1 MFQYHPRRPDKE
13 GSIVTTGQEV
23 RLYVRSALGRRRFNL
38 LIFFVTSR
46 CNAKCDF
53 CFYWDHLNQQGDLTM
68 DEIRKISTTMPQF
81 HRLLFSGGETFMR
94 KELVDIVSLFHRQNG
109 VATINLPTNGILQAQ
124 IVAKTEAVLAD
135 NPQLT
140 VNVGFSLD
148 GFAATHDRV
157 RAVPGCFRKAI
168 ASIKA
173 VTALRDRFPNLTVF
187 VNSVILHENY
197 AELPALADYLLHE
210 VDLDTHYFN
219 IIRGD
224 PMNSA
229 QRDVP
234 HEALAKLYQ
243 EYERVLAIYVERS
256 HQRRGRGPVSAAVW
270 RTFYLGRLAIYND
283 IQRTNYTYG
292 ARWPMPCT
300 AGDTAAVIDYHGDVR
315 ICELRQ
321 PIGNLRDYDCDFGR
335 LWSSPARTAEVAQMH
350 QDHCDC
356 THICF
361 IDDSATYSPKVAL
374 LQSPLAYARRSPL
387 PSVPSSSE

>member
-1 MFQYHPRRPDKE
+1 MAIGREYLRH
-13 GSIVTTGQEV
+13 VT
-23 RLYVRSALGRRRFNL
+23 SALGGRRFNL
-38 LIFFVTSR
+38 LIFFVTSK

-53 CFYWDHLNQQGDLTM
+53 CFYWDQLNRQGDLTL
-68 DEIRKISTTMPQF
+68 DEIRQISATMPRFQ
-81 HRLLFSGGETFMR
+81 RLLFSGGETFMR
-94 KELVDIVSLFHRQNG
+94 KELVEIVRLFHRQNG
-109 VATINLPTNGILQAQ
+109 VATINLPTNGILRRT
-124 IVAKTEAVLAD
+124 IVEKTAAILAE
-135 NPQLT
+135 NPTLT

-148 GFAATHDRV
+148 GLAATHDRV
-157 RAVPGCFRKAI
+157 RAVPGCFHKAI

-173 VTALRDRFPNLTVF
+173 VTELREQFPNLTVF

-197 AELPALADYLLHE
+197 AELPALAEYLLHE

-224 PMNSA
+224 PMNPA
-229 QRDVP
+229 QRHVP
-234 HEALAKLYQ
+234 HDALAELYR
-243 EYERVLAIYVERS
+243 EYERVQAIYVERS
-256 HQRRGRGPVSAAVW
+256 HQRRGRGPVAAAVW

-283 IQRTNYTYG
+283 IQFTNYTHG

-300 AGDTAAVIDYHGDVR
+300 AGETAAVIDYHGDVR

-321 PIGNLRDYDCDFGR
+321 PIGNLREYDCDFGR
-335 LWSSPARTAEVAQMH
+335 LWNSQARTAEVAQMR

-374 LQSPLAYARRSPL
+374 LQPPLKYARRRHLSPL
-387 PSVPSSSE
+387 KADEIVSEPHQ

>member
-1 MFQYHPRRPDKE
+1 M
-13 GSIVTTGQEV
+13 TTGQQY
-23 RLYVRSALGRRRFNL
+23 LHYVRSALGGRRLNL

-53 CFYWDHLNQQGDLTM
+53 CFYWDHLNHHGDLTM
-68 DEIRKISTTMPQF
+68 DEIRKVSATMPRF

-94 KELVDIVSLFHRQNG
+94 KELVDIVGLFHRDNG
-109 VATINLPTNGILQAQ
+109 VATINLPTNGILQRQ
-124 IVAKTEAVLAD
+124 IVDKTAAILAE
-135 NPQLT
+135 NPALT

-157 RAVPGCFRKAI
+157 RAVPGCFQKAV

-173 VTALRDRFPNLTVF
+173 VTALRERFSNLTVF

-224 PMNSA
+224 PMNPA

-234 HEALAKLYQ
+234 HEALAQIYQ
-243 EYERVLAIYVERS
+243 DYERVQAIYVERS
-256 HQRRGRGPVSAAVW
+256 HQRRGRGSVAAAVW

-283 IQRTNYTYG
+283 IQHANYTHG

-300 AGDTAAVIDYHGDVR
+300 AGETAAVIDYNGDVR

-321 PIGNLRDYDCDFGR
+321 PIGNLRQYDCDFGR
-335 LWSSPARTAEVAQMH
+335 LWNSQPRAAEVAQMR

-361 IDDSATYSPKVAL
+361 IDDSARYSPKVAL
-374 LQSPLAYARRSPL
+374 LQSPVAYARRAYL
-387 PSVPSSSE
+387 PKVAAPARGGSGAGA

>member
-1 MFQYHPRRPDKE
+1 L
-13 GSIVTTGQEV
+13 IVATGREY
-23 RLYVRSALGRRRFNL
+23 LHYVGSALGGRRFNL

-68 DEIRKISTTMPQF
+68 EEIRTISATMPRF

-94 KELVDIVSLFHRQNG
+94 KELVEIVSLFHRHNG
-109 VATINLPTNGILQAQ
+109 VATINLPTNGILQRQ
-124 IVAKTEAVLAD
+124 IVEKTSAILAE
-135 NPQLT
+135 NPALT

-148 GFAATHDRV
+148 GLAATHDRV
-157 RAVPGCFRKAI
+157 RAVPGCFQKAL

-173 VTALRDRFPNLTVF
+173 VTALRERFPNLTVF

-197 AELPALADYLLHE
+197 AELPALAEYLLHE
-210 VDLDTHYFN
+210 VELDTHYFN

-224 PMNSA
+224 PMNAA

-234 HEALAKLYQ
+234 HAELAALYR
-243 EYERVLAIYVERS
+243 EYERVQAVYVERS
-256 HQRRGRGPVSAAVW
+256 HRRRARGPVSAAVW
-270 RTFYLGRLAIYND
+270 RAFYLGRLAIYND
-283 IQRTNYTYG
+283 IQYTNYTSG
-292 ARWPMPCT
+292 ALWPMPCT
-300 AGDTAAVIDYHGDVR
+300 AGETAAVIDYHGDVR

-321 PIGNLRDYDCDFGR
+321 PIGNLRDYGCDFGR
-335 LWSSPARTAEVAQMH
+335 LWNSHARTAEVAQMR
-350 QDHCDC
+350 QDRCDC

-374 LQSPLAYARRSPL
+374 LQSPLVYARRDRGG
-387 PSVPSSSE
+387 

>member
-1 MFQYHPRRPDKE
+1 
-13 GSIVTTGQEV
+13 VATGREY
-23 RLYVRSALGRRRFNL
+23 LHYVSSALGGRRFNL

-68 DEIRKISTTMPQF
+68 EEIRTISATMPRF
-81 HRLLFSGGETFMR
+81 YRLLFSGGETFMR

-109 VATINLPTNGILQAQ
+109 VATINLPTNGILQRQ
-124 IVAKTEAVLAD
+124 IVEKTSAILAE
-135 NPQLT
+135 NPALT

-148 GFAATHDRV
+148 GLASTHDRV
-157 RAVPGCFRKAI
+157 RAVPGCFRKAM

-173 VTALRDRFPNLTVF
+173 VTALREQFSNLTVF

-197 AELPALADYLLHE
+197 AELPALAEYLLHE

-224 PMNSA
+224 PMNAA

-234 HEALAKLYQ
+234 HAELADLYR

-256 HQRRGRGPVSAAVW
+256 HQRHARGRMSAAVW

-283 IQRTNYTYG
+283 IQYTNYTSG
-292 ARWPMPCT
+292 AFWPMPCT
-300 AGDTAAVIDYHGDVR
+300 AGETAAVIDYHGDVR

-321 PIGNLRDYDCDFGR
+321 PIGNLRDYNCDFGR
-335 LWSSPARTAEVAQMH
+335 LWNSQARTAEVAQMR

-374 LQSPLAYARRSPL
+374 LQSPLTYARRA
-387 PSVPSSSE
+387 PSKTSSA

>member
-1 MFQYHPRRPDKE
+1 M
-13 GSIVTTGQEV
+13 TTSQEI
-23 RLYVRSALGRRRFNL
+23 RHYVRAALGRRHFNL

-53 CFYWDHLNQQGDLTM
+53 CFYWDHLNHHGDLTL
-68 DEIRKISTTMPQF
+68 DEIRQISATMPPF

-94 KELVDIVSLFHRQNG
+94 KELVDIVTLFHRTNG

-124 IVAKTEAVLAD
+124 IVAKTEAILAE
-135 NPQLT
+135 NPELM
-140 VNVGFSLD
+140 VNVGFSID

-157 RAVPGCFRKAI
+157 RAVPGCFRKAL

-173 VTALRDRFPNLTVF
+173 VTALRDRFPNLFVF

-197 AELPALADYLLHE
+197 AELPALADYLLQE

-224 PMNSA
+224 PMNPA

-234 HEALAKLYQ
+234 HAALPRLYQ
-243 EYERVLAIYVERS
+243 EYERVLATYVERS
-256 HQRRGRGPVSAAVW
+256 HRRRDRGALTAAVW

-283 IQRTNYTYG
+283 IQRTNYTHA

-300 AGDTAAVIDYHGDVR
+300 AGETAAVIDYHGDVR

-335 LWSSPARTAEVAQMH
+335 LWSSAARTAEVAQMH

-374 LQSPLAYARRSPL
+374 LQSPIAYARR
-387 PSVPSSSE
+387 PSWSGPPAAGQ

>member
-1 MFQYHPRRPDKE
+1 
-13 GSIVTTGQEV
+13 VTTGREY
-23 RLYVRSALGRRRFNL
+23 LHYVRSALGGRRFNL

-53 CFYWDHLNQQGDLTM
+53 CFYWDHLNHHGDLTM
-68 DEIRKISTTMPQF
+68 DEIRQVSATMPTF

-94 KELVDIVSLFHRQNG
+94 KELVDIVDLFHRQNG
-109 VATINLPTNGILQAQ
+109 VATINLPTNGILQRQ
-124 IVAKTEAVLAD
+124 IVEKTEAILTE
-135 NPQLT
+135 NPALT

-173 VTALRDRFPNLTVF
+173 VTALREKFSNLMVF

-224 PMNSA
+224 PMNA
-229 QRDVP
+229 TQRDVP

-243 EYERVLAIYVERS
+243 EYERVQAIYVERS
-256 HQRRGRGPVSAAVW
+256 HRRRGRGSVSAAVW
-270 RTFYLGRLAIYND
+270 RTFYLGRLATYND
-283 IQRTNYTYG
+283 IQYSNYTRG
-292 ARWPMPCT
+292 TRWPMPCT
-300 AGDTAAVIDYHGDVR
+300 AGETAAVIDYNGDVR
-315 ICELRQ
+315 ICELRH
-321 PIGNLRDYDCDFGR
+321 PIGNLRQYDCDFGR
-335 LWSSPARTAEVAQMH
+335 LWDSQARAAEVAQMH

-374 LQSPLAYARRSPL
+374 LQSPLAYARRAHVPKIPSPARGL
-387 PSVPSSSE
+387 DEGA

>member
-1 MFQYHPRRPDKE
+1 M
-13 GSIVTTGQEV
+13 TTGREY
-23 RLYVRSALGRRRFNL
+23 LHYVRSALGGRRFNL

-53 CFYWDHLNQQGDLTM
+53 CFYWDHLNHRGDLTM
-68 DEIRKISTTMPQF
+68 AEIRKVSATMPPF

-94 KELVDIVSLFHRQNG
+94 KELVDIVTLFHRQNG
-109 VATINLPTNGILQAQ
+109 VATINLPTNGILQRQ
-124 IVAKTEAVLAD
+124 IGEKTEAILAE
-135 NPQLT
+135 NPALT

-148 GFAATHDRV
+148 GFAETHDRV
-157 RAVPGCFRKAI
+157 RAVPGCFRKAV

-173 VTALRDRFPNLTVF
+173 VTTLRERFPNLMVF

-197 AELPALADYLLHE
+197 AELPALADYLLCE

-224 PMNSA
+224 PMNAA
-229 QRDVP
+229 QLSVP
-234 HEALAKLYQ
+234 HETLAELYR
-243 EYERVLAIYVERS
+243 EYGRVQAVYVERS
-256 HQRRGRGPVSAAVW
+256 HRRRGRGAVSAAVW
-270 RTFYLGRLAIYND
+270 RTFYLGRMAIYNN
-283 IQRTNYTYG
+283 IQYTNYTRG

-300 AGDTAAVIDYHGDVR
+300 AGETAAVIDYNGDVR

-321 PIGNLRDYDCDFGR
+321 PIGNLREYDCDFGR
-335 LWSSPARTAEVAQMH
+335 LWDSQVRTAEVAQMR

-374 LQSPLAYARRSPL
+374 LQSPLAYVRRSHL
-387 PSVPSSSE
+387 RAVRTPSVSPSASEGGPG

>member
-1 MFQYHPRRPDKE
+1 M
-13 GSIVTTGQEV
+13 TTGREY
-23 RLYVRSALGRRRFNL
+23 LHYVRSALGGRCFNL

-53 CFYWDHLNQQGDLTM
+53 CFYWDQLNHQGDLTIG
-68 DEIRKISTTMPQF
+68 EIRKVSATMPRF
-81 HRLLFSGGETFMR
+81 DRLLFSGGETFMR
-94 KELVDIVSLFHRQNG
+94 QELVDIVGLFHRQNG
-109 VATINLPTNGILQAQ
+109 VATINLPTNGILQRQ
-124 IVAKTEAVLAD
+124 IVDKTAAILAE
-135 NPQLT
+135 NPALT

-157 RAVPGCFRKAI
+157 RAVPGCFRKAL

-173 VTALRDRFPNLTVF
+173 VTALREQFSNLTVF

-224 PMNSA
+224 PMNAA
-229 QRDVP
+229 QREVP
-234 HEALAKLYQ
+234 HEALAKLYR
-243 EYERVLAIYVERS
+243 EYERVQAIYVERS
-256 HQRRGRGPVSAAVW
+256 HQRCGRESVAAAVW

-283 IQRTNYTYG
+283 IQYTNYTHG

-300 AGDTAAVIDYHGDVR
+300 AGETAAVIDYNGDVR

-321 PIGNLRDYDCDFGR
+321 PIGNLRQYDCDFGR
-335 LWSSPARTAEVAQMH
+335 LWNSQMRAAEVAQMR

-374 LQSPLAYARRSPL
+374 LQSPLAYARRAHLPQLSSPAKGG
-387 PSVPSSSE
+387 SEG

>member
-1 MFQYHPRRPDKE
+1 M
-13 GSIVTTGQEV
+13 TTGREY
-23 RLYVRSALGRRRFNL
+23 LHYVRSALGERRLNL

-53 CFYWDHLNQQGDLTM
+53 CFYWDQLNQQGDLTM
-68 DEIRKISTTMPQF
+68 AEIRKVSATMPQF

-94 KELVDIVSLFHRQNG
+94 KELVDIVGLFHRDNG
-109 VATINLPTNGILQAQ
+109 VATINLPTNGILQRQ
-124 IVAKTEAVLAD
+124 IVDKTAAILAE
-135 NPQLT
+135 NPALT

-157 RAVPGCFRKAI
+157 RAVPGCFQKAV

-173 VTALRDRFPNLTVF
+173 VTALRERFSNLTVF

-197 AELPALADYLLHE
+197 AELPGLADYLLQE

-224 PMNSA
+224 PMNPA

-234 HEALAKLYQ
+234 HAALARLYQ
-243 EYERVLAIYVERS
+243 EYERVQAIYVERS

-283 IQRTNYTYG
+283 IQYTNYTHG

-300 AGDTAAVIDYHGDVR
+300 AGETAAVIDYNGDVR

-321 PIGNLRDYDCDFGR
+321 PIGNLRQYDCDFGR
-335 LWSSPARTAEVAQMH
+335 LWNSQRRAAEVAQMR

-361 IDDSATYSPKVAL
+361 IDDSATYSSKVAL
-374 LQSPLAYARRSPL
+374 LQPPLTYARRAHL
-387 PSVPSSSE
+387 PKLASHARGESGAGI

>member
-1 MFQYHPRRPDKE
+1 
-13 GSIVTTGQEV
+13 VTTGREYQ
-23 RLYVRSALGRRRFNL
+23 RYVGSALGGRRFNL

-53 CFYWDHLNQQGDLTM
+53 CFYWDHLNHQGDLTM
-68 DEIRKISTTMPQF
+68 DEIRCISATMPRF

-94 KELVDIVSLFHRQNG
+94 KELVDIVALFHRQNG
-109 VATINLPTNGILQAQ
+109 VATINLPTNGILQRQ
-124 IVAKTEAVLAD
+124 IVEKTEAILAE
-135 NPQLT
+135 NPALT

-157 RAVPGCFRKAI
+157 RAVPGCYDKAI
-168 ASIKA
+168 ASLKA
-173 VTALRDRFPNLTVF
+173 MSALRDKYGNLTVF

-224 PMNSA
+224 PLNAA
-229 QRDVP
+229 QRNVP
-234 HEALAKLYQ
+234 HAALARLYQ
-243 EYERVLAIYVERS
+243 AYERVQAVYVERS
-256 HQRRGRGPVSAAVW
+256 HRRRRRGPISAAVW

-283 IQRTNYTYG
+283 IQYSNYTRG

-300 AGDTAAVIDYHGDVR
+300 AGETAAVIDYNGDVR

-321 PIGNLRDYDCDFGR
+321 PIGNLRDFNCNFGR
-335 LWSSPARTAEVAQMH
+335 LWDSQVRTAEVAQMR

-374 LQSPLAYARRSPL
+374 LQSPLAYAQRAHL
-387 PSVPSSSE
+387 PSAHLSLAEESGESEK

>member
-1 MFQYHPRRPDKE
+1 VAIGREYLR
-13 GSIVTTGQEV
+13 
-23 RLYVRSALGRRRFNL
+23 YVDSALGGRRFNL

-53 CFYWDHLNQQGDLTM
+53 CFYWDHLNHQGDLTL
-68 DEIRKISTTMPQF
+68 DEIRRISATMPRF

-94 KELVDIVSLFHRQNG
+94 RELVDIVTLFHRQNG
-109 VATINLPTNGILQAQ
+109 VATINLPTNGILHRQ
-124 IVAKTEAVLAD
+124 IVEKTAAILGE
-135 NPQLT
+135 NPALT

-157 RAVPGCFRKAI
+157 RAVPGCFHKAI

-187 VNSVILHENY
+187 VNSVILRENY
-197 AELPALADYLLHE
+197 VELPSLADYLLHE
-210 VDLDTHYFN
+210 VELDTHYFN

-224 PMNSA
+224 PMNAA

-234 HEALAKLYQ
+234 HAALAELYR
-243 EYERVLAIYVERS
+243 EYERVQAIYLERS
-256 HQRRGRGPVSAAVW
+256 HRRRGRGPVSAAVW
-270 RTFYLGRLAIYND
+270 RAFYLGRLAIYND
-283 IQRTNYTYG
+283 IQYTNYTRG
-292 ARWPMPCT
+292 TRWPMPCT
-300 AGDTAAVIDYHGDVR
+300 AGETAAVIDYHGDVR

-335 LWSSPARTAEVAQMH
+335 LWNSQARTAEVAQMR

-374 LQSPLAYARRSPL
+374 LQPPLAYARRAHLPTAPSPSGRGL
-387 PSVPSSSE
+387 G

>member
-1 MFQYHPRRPDKE
+1 MT
-13 GSIVTTGQEV
+13 SGQEY
-23 RLYVRSALGRRRFNL
+23 RHYVRSALGGRRFNL

-53 CFYWDHLNQQGDLTM
+53 CFYWDHLNHQGDLTM
-68 DEIRKISTTMPQF
+68 AEIRQISATMPRF

-94 KELVDIVSLFHRQNG
+94 KELADIVTLFHRQNG
-109 VATINLPTNGILQAQ
+109 VATINLPTNGLLQRQ
-124 IVAKTEAVLAD
+124 IVEKTAAILAE
-135 NPQLT
+135 NPALT
-140 VNVGFSLD
+140 VNIGFSLD

-157 RAVPGCFRKAI
+157 RAVPGCFRKALS
-168 ASIKA
+168 SIKA
-173 VTALRDRFPNLTVF
+173 VTALRDQYPNLTVF
-187 VNSVILHENY
+187 VNSVILQENY
-197 AELPALADYLLHE
+197 TELPALADYLLHE

-224 PMNSA
+224 PMNTS
-229 QRDVP
+229 QRDIP
-234 HEALAKLYQ
+234 HDVLPKLYQ

-256 HQRRGRGPVSAAVW
+256 HRRRGRGSVSAAVW

-283 IQRTNYTYG
+283 IQRTNYTRG

-300 AGDTAAVIDYHGDVR
+300 AGETAAVIDYNGDVR

-321 PIGNLRDYDCDFGR
+321 PIGNLRQYDCDFGR
-335 LWSSPARTAEVAQMH
+335 LWNSQVRTAEVAQMR

-374 LQSPLAYARRSPL
+374 LQSPLAFARRTRAPRASSP
-387 PSVPSSSE
+387 SMGDSQGEDDA

>member
-1 MFQYHPRRPDKE
+1 
-13 GSIVTTGQEV
+13 VTTGREY
-23 RLYVRSALGRRRFNL
+23 LHYVRSALGGRRLNL

-53 CFYWDHLNQQGDLTM
+53 CFYWDHLNHQGDLTM
-68 DEIRKISTTMPQF
+68 DEIRQVSATMPRF
-81 HRLLFSGGETFMR
+81 ERLLFSGGETFMR

-109 VATINLPTNGILQAQ
+109 VVTINLPTNGILQHQ
-124 IVAKTEAVLAD
+124 IVDKTAAVLAE
-135 NPQLT
+135 NPALT
-140 VNVGFSLD
+140 VNVGFSID

-157 RAVPGCFRKAI
+157 RAVPGCFRKAL
-168 ASIKA
+168 ASIRA
-173 VTALRDRFPNLTVF
+173 VTALREQFPNLTVF

-197 AELPALADYLLHE
+197 AELPALADYLSHE

-224 PMNSA
+224 PMNPG

-234 HEALAKLYQ
+234 HAELAELYR
-243 EYERVLAIYVERS
+243 EYERVQAIYVERS
-256 HQRRGRGPVSAAVW
+256 HRRRGRGPLAAAVW

-283 IQRTNYTYG
+283 IQYSNYTRG

-300 AGDTAAVIDYHGDVR
+300 AGDTAAVIDYNGDVR

-321 PIGNLRDYDCDFGR
+321 PIGNLRDYGCDFER
-335 LWSSPARTAEVAQMH
+335 LWSSQERRAEVAQMH

-361 IDDSATYSPKVAL
+361 VDDSATYSPKVAL
-374 LQSPLAYARRSPL
+374 LQSPLAFIQRAHL
-387 PSVPSSSE
+387 PRVPSPPGEG